1 MEIIIAKTKKMVE
14 KQMSSYDA
22 SHDFNHIERVLALA
36 LKIQTA
42 EQTIHP
48 ERTFN
53 TPLVTLS
60 ALLHDIGDHKYVKPQ
75 EDSTLLAAYFLE
87 SIGADHI
94 LATTV
99 QRIVNHVS
107 YSLETRDPAAVQRAI
122 AEIPE
127 LAIVQDADRLDALG
141 AVGIG
146 RAFIYGGARPA
157 PDEGIEKAVHHFG
170 EKLLRLEALM
180 KTESGRT
187 MARVRTAKV
196 RAFVEWWKDEMAEAG
211 FSGGS

>member
-1 MEIIIAKTKKMVE
+1 M
-14 KQMSSYDA
+14 
-22 SHDFNHIERVLALA
+22 
-36 LKIQTA
+36 
-42 EQTIHP
+42 
-48 ERTFN
+48 
-53 TPLVTLS
+53 
-60 ALLHDIGDHKYVKPQ
+60 
-75 EDSTLLAAYFLE
+75 
-87 SIGADHI
+87 
-94 LATTV
+94 
-99 QRIVNHVS
+99 
-107 YSLETRDPAAVQRAI
+107 QRAI

-187 MARVRTAKV
+187 MARVRTARV